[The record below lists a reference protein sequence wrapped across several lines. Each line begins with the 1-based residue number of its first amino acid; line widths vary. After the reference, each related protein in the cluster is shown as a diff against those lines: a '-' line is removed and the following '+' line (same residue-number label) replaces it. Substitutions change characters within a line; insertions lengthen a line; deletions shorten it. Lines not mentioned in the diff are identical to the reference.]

1 MLAFPISKNAKQ
13 DILSPYLECKMDEI
27 DKIGHSDGNL
37 SLLHQSSMEKLIFL
51 HEFRILSLWFTQ
63 MHHIASNEG
72 YQPTFTF
79 LSTDFGPS
87 DNQLLVLPCSY

>member
-1 MLAFPISKNAKQ
+1 MLAFPMSKNAKQ

-27 DKIGHSDGNL
+27 DKIGHSDANL
-37 SLLHQSSMEKLIFL
+37 SLLYQSCMGKLILL

-63 MHHIASNEG
+63 MHQNASNKG
-72 YQPTFTF
+72 YRPTFTF

-87 DNQLLVLPCSY
+87 DNRLHSSFCLY